1 MRTTRHLGIVTALI
15 LSVAAAACGGEA
27 DARSDR
33 DAAPED
39 GPAAASAAPAER
51 SDPRLPSGE
60 VRSDELLCDVIEDDE
75 ALTPAGAEPIE
86 IPGVREAN
94 YERRCML
101 AFGVDMAIEEVRAFY
116 RSTLADRGFEI
127 DHFIEGDGIA
137 RGNLSRTIIRAT
149 RPGLQVNMTV
159 DEFDPAETPIAEYG
173 VQAKLQIDAMGD

>member
-1 MRTTRHLGIVTALI
+1 MRATRPLGIVTALI
-15 LSVAAAACGGEA
+15 LSVAVSACGGDT
-27 DARSDR
+27 DARSDV
-33 DAAPED
+33 DAAED
-39 GPAAASAAPAER
+39 GPAAASTVSADPSDRPSAPEEA
-51 SDPRLPSGE
+51 
-60 VRSDELLCDVIEDDE
+60 RSDELLCDVIQDDE
-75 ALTPAGAEPIE
+75 ALTPAAAEPIE

-94 YERRCML
+94 NERRCMR

-137 RGNLSRTIIRAT
+137 RGNLSRTLIRAT

-173 VQAKLQIDAMGD
+173 VQAKLQINSMGD